1 MEEEQWSWSPNA
13 HYQKTLNQ
21 SWFLTRKTQMAKL
34 FQIQKTQ
41 SMVRQPEANKIIF
54 SKINNSIRSEAPGQ
68 DERIIQQS
76 SLLRLVAV
84 WTIDGEEQTANG
96 FKFQYL
102 KHLWPRGGTCVL

>member
-1 MEEEQWSWSPNA
+1 MVMESKCSLSKDIKPKLVSYKKDPDGQIVPDPE
-13 HYQKTLNQ
+13 
-21 SWFLTRKTQMAKL
+21 TQA
-34 FQIQKTQ
+34 
-41 SMVRQPEANKIIF
+41 MVRQPDSNKIIF
-54 SKINNSIRSEAPGQ
+54 SKINNSIRFEAPAQ

-76 SLLRLVAV
+76 LLLRLVAV